1 VELRYRLYCTLICK
15 ANQHLTRLTE
25 VGSVIFALYFSER
38 VNTLFGLWEMTKSS
52 VQKLREL
59 RAGRYDSLSIILVSY
74 LSCAMA
80 RPGTSDQHLALGSV
94 ASLRDSC
101 FLICT
106 LLDYGLVMMQVS
118 KGGPFNHERP
128 I

>member
-1 VELRYRLYCTLICK
+1 
-15 ANQHLTRLTE
+15 
-25 VGSVIFALYFSER
+25 
-38 VNTLFGLWEMTKSS
+38 MTKSS

>member
-1 VELRYRLYCTLICK
+1 
-15 ANQHLTRLTE
+15 
-25 VGSVIFALYFSER
+25 
-38 VNTLFGLWEMTKSS
+38 MTKSS

-74 LSCAMA
+74 YQSCAMA

-106 LLDYGLVMMQVS
+106 LLDYGLVMM
-118 KGGPFNHERP
+118 
-128 I
+128 